1 METHI
6 PASMVVRGR
15 VRVWEGHAG
24 IPRLVALGVSVLL
37 EGFLDLVSPL
47 RREVYGA
54 DDGGTG
60 IVGRLT
66 ESKGVPSGH

>member
-1 METHI
+1 M
-6 PASMVVRGR
+6 
-15 VRVWEGHAG
+15 
-24 IPRLVALGVSVLL
+24 RLAALGVSVLL